1 MRLINKS
8 LFKLLLF
15 ILFVT
20 VIFLV
25 ISPMANN
32 SLLLAEWIN
41 SSDNTMLDTIQ
52 IAAPNESED
61 RIEVC
66 TTGSVANDGTVISVP
81 YSVFGSDLVDAT
93 QLSEV
98 ILNKE
103 CSFDNTDITTIVSYD
118 KLCDLTN
125 RSGVASFSLPDSLSI
140 SDSGTHY
147 YICLLVDDINGQYE
161 MDYASESFLIDY
173 SPAIN
178 VASGECGDNLTWV
191 LDSNGTLTISGYGD
205 MEDHKVDN
213 VPWAAYREQIVSV
226 VFSGNI
232 TSIGRGAFNGC
243 TNLTNITIPDSVTS
257 IGAWSFSRINNLT
270 SVVIPNGI
278 TTLSDCAF
286 YGNTGLTTIVIPDSV
301 TSIGTSTFQDCTNLT
316 DVVIPESVTSIGSG
330 AFNGC
335 TSITNITIP
344 DSVTSIDDWVFANNT
359 NLTAIVIP
367 DSITRIPDCA
377 FWGCTGLSS
386 VTIPDSVTSIG
397 EAAFQNCTNLS
408 SIVIPYNVT
417 TINDRAFKDCSN
429 LSFVVLNEDA
439 YRQEA
444 FPDIDNN
451 NIIYYYDVVYD
462 SNGHGTISGSARTYE
477 TEALIIT
484 VIPDD
489 GYALGQIVWSDGV
502 DEIVLVADANGM
514 YIMPKSSELVEIR
527 GYFVCAHNELVDDP
541 AEAPTCTETGL
552 TAGSHCSICGE
563 VIVEQ
568 EVVPATGHTIVID
581 EAVEPTDST
590 PGLTEGSHCSV
601 CGAIIIPQEII
612 PVITP
617 TPDPTTTTP
626 TPDPTTTT
634 PTPEST
640 TTTPTPESTTTTP
653 TPDPTTTT
661 PTDAPAPVGTVNMYR
676 LYNPNSGE
684 HFYTSNQGERDVLI
698 QLGWNYEGIG
708 WLAPV
713 TSNTPVYRL
722 YNQYGGEHHYTT
734 SIGERDMLISVGWSY
749 EGIGWYSDDQERVPL
764 YRQYNPN
771 AFANNHNYTVS
782 RRENDWL
789 VSLGWRAEGIGWY
802 GVG

>member
-1 MRLINKS
+1 MRCDSKRI
-8 LFKLLLF
+8 
-15 ILFVT
+15 VT
-20 VIFLV
+20 VILFL
-25 ISPMANN
+25 
-32 SLLLAEWIN
+32 SLICMLVVPRNMVLA
-41 SSDNTMLDTIQ
+41 S
-52 IAAPNESED
+52 
-61 RIEVC
+61 
-66 TTGSVANDGTVISVP
+66 
-81 YSVFGSDLVDAT
+81 
-93 QLSEV
+93 
-98 ILNKE
+98 
-103 CSFDNTDITTIVSYD
+103 
-118 KLCDLTN
+118 
-125 RSGVASFSLPDSLSI
+125 
-140 SDSGTHY
+140 
-147 YICLLVDDINGQYE
+147 
-161 MDYASESFLIDY
+161 
-173 SPAIN
+173 N
-178 VASGECGDNLTWV
+178 VASGKCGDNLSWV
-191 LDSNGTLTISGYGD
+191 LDSDGTLTISGFGD
-205 MEDHKVDN
+205 MDDHKVAN

-301 TSIGTSTFQDCTNLT
+301 TSIG
-316 DVVIPESVTSIGSG
+316 
-330 AFNGC
+330 
-335 TSITNITIP
+335 
-344 DSVTSIDDWVFANNT
+344 
-359 NLTAIVIP
+359 
-367 DSITRIPDCA
+367 DCA

-397 EAAFQNCTNLS
+397 EAAFQNCTSLS
-408 SIVIPYNVT
+408 GIVIPYSVN
-417 TINDRAFKDCSN
+417 TIKDRAFMDCSN

-444 FPDIDNN
+444 FPDIDTS
-451 NIIYYYDVVYD
+451 ILIYYYSVVYD
-462 SNGHGTISGSARTYE
+462 SNGHGTISGNTRTYE
-477 TEALIIT
+477 TEALNIT

-489 GYALGQIVWSDGV
+489 GYVLEQIVWSDGV
-502 DEIVLVADANGM
+502 NDIELVPDTNGM
-514 YIMPKSSELVEIR
+514 YIMPRSSGQVEIR
-527 GYFVCAHNELVDDP
+527 GIFVCAHNDLVDDP
-541 AEAPTCTETGL
+541 AVDPTCTETGL
-552 TAGSHCSICGE
+552 TAGSHCSVCGE
-563 VIVEQ
+563 VIIAQ
-568 EVVPATGHTIVID
+568 EEIPATGHTPEVD
-581 EAVEPTDST
+581 AAVPATYTET
-590 PGLTEGSHCSV
+590 GLTEGSHCSV

-634 PTPEST
+634 PTP
-640 TTTPTPESTTTTP
+640 
-653 TPDPTTTT
+653 DPTTTT
-661 PTDAPAPVGTVNMYR
+661 PTDAPAPAGTVNMYR

-698 QLGWNYEGIG
+698 RLGWNYEGIG

-734 SIGERDMLISVGWSY
+734 SIGDRDMLISVGWSY